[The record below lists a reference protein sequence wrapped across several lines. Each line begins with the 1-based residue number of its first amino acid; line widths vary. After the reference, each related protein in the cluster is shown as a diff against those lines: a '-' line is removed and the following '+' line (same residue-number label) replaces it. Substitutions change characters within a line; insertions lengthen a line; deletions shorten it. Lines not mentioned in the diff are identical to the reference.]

1 MATYKSFEELK
12 MWQSSREL
20 NKNLFKILNDK
31 DDRKFGFL
39 INHLYKTGGS
49 IMDNIAE
56 GHGRQG
62 NKEFILFLSYSS
74 GSADEMRSQL
84 HRALDFELITQE
96 EFTILSKASV
106 DVLSQITYFTN
117 YLKKSDFKGNKFKRD

>member
-1 MATYKSFEELK
+1 
-12 MWQSSREL
+12 
-20 NKNLFKILNDK
+20 
-31 DDRKFGFL
+31 
-39 INHLYKTGGS
+39 
-49 IMDNIAE
+49 MDNIAE

-74 GSADEMRSQL
+74 GIADEMRSQL